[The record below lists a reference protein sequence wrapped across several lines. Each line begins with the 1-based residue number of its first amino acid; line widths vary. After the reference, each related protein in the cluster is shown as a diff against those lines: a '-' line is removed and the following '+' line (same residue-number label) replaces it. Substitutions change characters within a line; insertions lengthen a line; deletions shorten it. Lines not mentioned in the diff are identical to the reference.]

1 MGLIPGLVPA
11 ENNTHRL
18 WTHRLYLAMRSSMGQ
33 LDRNRFGRRI
43 RQLRLAQGLTQEAL
57 ADRAGLHP
65 TYVGGVERGERNV
78 GFDNI
83 LKLARALR
91 EHPSALFAD
100 FSK

>member
-1 MGLIPGLVPA
+1 
-11 ENNTHRL
+11 
-18 WTHRLYLAMRSSMGQ
+18 MRHA
-33 LDRNRFGRRI
+33 DRKRFGKKI
-43 RQLRLAQGLTQEAL
+43 RQLRLAKGFTQETL
-57 ADRAGLHP
+57 ADRAGLHS
-65 TYVGGVERGERNV
+65 TYIGGVERGERNV